1 MTTMEKF
8 NRRDIRIRE
17 ADGSSAPFDAG
28 ELRTALDATFVSAG
42 RAAESYLAED
52 IAVAVAY
59 TLEQLP
65 RPEPVVVSRGEL
77 DAAVL
82 RAIED
87 NGFPEV
93 ARAFRAGGTVE
104 SSVETTDDGETL
116 AALLKRFFRG
126 ADEERFAQVL
136 AEVRNA
142 ARLLKIDSA
151 SPQLWLELARHYD
164 RRIAE
169 RRRLAAEEPLPLPVT
184 LTESALSQLL
194 PRTAKKWVDA
204 GVLKISGVTSLF
216 PSIHFYFMMRAFAA
230 YHHLSGTI
238 TELEL
243 EPLLYRAGAVLEE
256 LRRAIGC
263 AIDPN
268 GADLPCLITVPDIF
282 DFIAEYAG
290 GERLGTESL
299 AAELAGA
306 LTSGLPRDHYKLSL
320 G

>member
-1 MTTMEKF
+1 MEKF

-17 ADGSSAPFDAG
+17 ADGSSAPFDVG
-28 ELRTALDATFVSAG
+28 ELRTQLDATFISAG
-42 RAAESYLAED
+42 RAADSYLAED

-93 ARAFRAGGTVE
+93 ARAFRAGGTIE
-104 SSVETTDDGETL
+104 SSFETTDDGETL
-116 AALLKRFFRG
+116 NALLRRFFRG

-136 AEVRNA
+136 AEVRQA
-142 ARLLKIDSA
+142 ARLLKLESA
-151 SPQLWLELARHYD
+151 SPHLWLELARHYD
-164 RRIAE
+164 RRITE
-169 RRRLAAEEPLPLPVT
+169 RRIMAAEEPIPLPVT
-184 LTESALSQLL
+184 LTDAALAKLL
-194 PRTAKKWVDA
+194 PETARKWVDA
-204 GVLKISGVTSLF
+204 GVLRINGVTSLF
-216 PSIHFYFMMRAFAA
+216 PSIHFHFLMREFAA
-230 YHHLSGTI
+230 YHHLSETV

-256 LRRAIGC
+256 LRRNIGRAI
-263 AIDPN
+263 APNDPE
-268 GADLPCLITVPDIF
+268 LPCILTVPDIF

-290 GERLGTESL
+290 GERLGSESL

-306 LTSGLPRDHYKLSL
+306 LASGLPRDHYKLLL